1 MNLIGPRPYMLNEK
15 NKIGVYNEDI
25 LLKVKPGITGL
36 WQVSGRNNITFADR
50 IELDKWY
57 IQNWSL
63 WMDFVIFMKTI
74 KIQKQ

>member
-36 WQVSGRNNITFADR
+36 FG
-50 IELDKWY
+50 K
-57 IQNWSL
+57 
-63 WMDFVIFMKTI
+63 
-74 KIQKQ
+74 